1 MKKKIFAIIFAFA
14 LVFSS
19 TIFLSAENTYAE
31 AKTFTVTKREANNPN
46 ATEEPVGE
54 YDTIHDAMGACEQG
68 DLANEYIVTLN
79 KDYTVPEDEGVWS
92 RQDVNILLR
101 SAQDSTYTIKR
112 LGTRL
117 IFYVSNNCKMKTENI
132 ILDGNNDGE
141 LTFLSENGEL
151 TLDKGTVVQNFIDV
165 PSADGPA
172 IYMTGNST
180 LNIEDGVTIQNNAGS
195 SMGGV
200 IGDNSKDTTININGG
215 TFTGN
220 SSAKWGGVIGSFGKV
235 NINGGKFSGNSANSQ
250 GGVIYSN
257 GTLTIN
263 SGTFEGNQ
271 SPYSGGVVAV
281 GSKAKLNVNGGTFK
295 GNSGKF
301 GSAIYTSN
309 TKKAEIKNAVIENNA
324 SGFGAMYFNGGSAI
338 VEDVTFN
345 NNLAFNR
352 GSAIYNRDANVAVN
366 KSTFKDNGE
375 MTDEDGT
382 YTCVHGG
389 AIAVEKLNSDET
401 KLTVVGSTFE
411 GNKAEKDGGAI
422 HTSDSNYANTVDT
435 TKDYQVLNIDNA
447 TVFKNNKA
455 SGYFNPPENIS
466 ALKNINAKETS
477 FTGTNK
483 IKPDSPLNNYDI
495 NYKRDIVVTY
505 DPNNG
510 GKVVEETY
518 TENTIENYEIKSNTD
533 LKITSADKFLGW
545 ARDKNASAAEY
556 KAGDKIDLK
565 GNLYLFAIWEKT
577 APKPPENVT
586 LTLDENYLGGKIT
599 TKTLKEC
606 GEVAN
611 NLYTPSRDGYVFL
624 GWKYNK
630 DGSGDFV
637 KVTDIICK
645 DTSIYAIWGKITP
658 EPERRVH
665 EYVDTIPVFA
675 QADSVKKVTEMVSE
689 SHIEYI
695 SGYPDNTVR
704 PDGNVTRAEAVTML
718 VRLKAYPLTEGEEIF
733 NDVKANAW
741 YAPFISAAYKNNIL
755 EEKKGQAFRPDE
767 KITRAELAQL
777 ISHLDKKNNTKA
789 SFPDIAG
796 HKFEAAINQSFGN
809 KRIAGYPDGS
819 FRPDNAITRAETAR
833 ILNSLF
839 DRKVDSNGLAKVM
852 DDLRLYKDLDKS
864 HWAYYEIMEASH
876 THQYER
882 AASGT
887 ENWTSIIK

>member
-19 TIFLSAENTYAE
+19 AIFLSAEDTYAE
-31 AKTFTVTKREANNPN
+31 VKTFTVTKREANNPN
-46 ATEEPVGE
+46 ATEESVGE
-54 YDTIHDAMGACEQG
+54 YETLFDAMGTCEQE
-68 DLANEYIVTLN
+68 DLSNEYIVTLN
-79 KDYTVPEDEGVWS
+79 KNYTVPEDEDVWS
-92 RQDVNILLR
+92 RQNVNILLR
-101 SAQDSTYTIKR
+101 SAQGSNYTIKR

-117 IFYVSNNCKMKTENI
+117 IFYVSSNCKMKTENI
-132 ILDGNNDGE
+132 ILDGNEDGE

-151 TLDKGTVVQNFIDV
+151 TLDKGTVVQNFIDI
-165 PSADGPA
+165 PSYDGPA
-172 IYMTGNST
+172 IYLTGSST
-180 LNIEDGVTIQNNAGS
+180 LNIEDGAIIQKNKGN

-200 IGDNSKDTTININGG
+200 IGDNSSDTTININGG
-215 TFTGN
+215 TFTRN
-220 SSAKWGGVIGSFGKV
+220 SSVKWGGVIGSYGKV
-235 NINGGKFSGNSANSQ
+235 TINGGTFTGNTGNQ
-250 GGVIYSN
+250 GAVVYSN
-257 GTLTIN
+257 GALN
-263 SGTFEGNQ
+263 LNAGTFEGNQ
-271 SPYSGGVVAV
+271 TSYSGGVIAV
-281 GSKAKLNVNGGTFK
+281 GSKANLNVSGGTFK

-301 GSAIYTSN
+301 GSAIYTSK
-309 TKKAEIKNAVIENNA
+309 TQNAVIQNA
-324 SGFGAMYFNGGSAI
+324 AIESNVSGFGAVYFNEGSAS
-338 VEDVTFN
+338 VENVTFN
-345 NNLAFNR
+345 NNLAINR

-366 KSTFKDNGE
+366 KSTFKYNGE

-435 TKDYQVLNIDNA
+435 TKDYQVLNIDNT
-447 TVFKNNKA
+447 TVFKNNTA
-455 SGYFNPPENIS
+455 SGYFNPPENVS
-466 ALKNINAKETS
+466 ELSNINAKETS

-510 GKVVEETY
+510 GKVVEEKY

-545 ARDKNASAAEY
+545 ARDKNAT
-556 KAGDKIDLK
+556 KADYNPGDKIDLN
-565 GNLYLFAIWEKT
+565 GNLYLYAIWEKT
-577 APKPPENVT
+577 APKPSENVT

-611 NLYTPSRDGYVFL
+611 YLYTPSRDGYVFL
-624 GWKYNK
+624 GWNYKK
-630 DGSGDFV
+630 DGSGDLV
-637 KVTDIICK
+637 KATDTICK
-645 DTSIYAIWGKITP
+645 DTSIYAIWEKITP

-675 QADSVKKVTEMVSE
+675 QADSVKKVTERASE
-689 SHIEYI
+689 THIQYI

-704 PDGNVTRAEAVTML
+704 ADGNVTRAEAVTML

-733 NDVKANAW
+733 KDVKANAW

-777 ISHLDKKNNTKA
+777 ISHLDKKNNAKA
-789 SFPDIAG
+789 NFPDIAG

-839 DRKVDSNGLAKVM
+839 DRKVDSKGLAKVM
-852 DDLRLYKDLDKS
+852 DDLRLYRDLDKN

-876 THQYER
+876 THQCER
-882 AASGT
+882 DEKGL
-887 ENWTSIIK
+887 EVWTSIIK